1 MSGIFLN
8 GRYIRDIY
16 LNGRKIKLAY
26 CNHRRIFN
34 LASSPIVA
42 DMSCFSN
49 GHWIDEYPW
58 LDNVKW
64 ND

>member
-8 GRYIRDIY
+8 GRYIKDIY

-34 LASSPIVA
+34 LASSPIVTI
-42 DMSCFSN
+42 SCFSN
-49 GHWIDEYPW
+49 GYWMDEYPW